1 MINNELYEEVNFI
14 NGLKEDLEELRTKEC
29 FKRHTPDY
37 YEERRYYT
45 LFHTSIPKSLLL
57 SKCYL
62 AFVEQYIHNGERLF
76 VAINKFIEVYENENM
91 E

>member
-1 MINNELYEEVNFI
+1 MTNKEIIEEVAFI
-14 NGLKEDLEELRTKEC
+14 DNLKEDLEKLRTKEC

-37 YEERRYYT
+37 YEERRYYN

-76 VAINKFIEVYENENM
+76 VAIKKFIEVY
-91 E
+91 